1 MPEFTLSPNAY
12 GRVAGGQE
20 GSGQAQ
26 IFQPYDAAKFDRQ
39 AVELEKQ
46 KQKAEKEKKANKVFE
61 PDEVAIG
68 IPTATVTKITEDA
81 QGNKIEQGVQLLTV
95 TSELEKEGTEI
106 WKEGLEL
113 NPKSPTYDEDYV
125 NYAKKYADWEYRRR
139 KHENLAATTVEN
151 AKLQDKDIAILNGDR
166 KLDVQAGKTAETL
179 DMLNKMPADKA
190 LEYRRSNPTIFWKS
204 SYNFPQH
211 QAAMLKNVEAKFMEG
226 YGYPTALVKDEV
238 SGKWTYIT
246 EKGKRIDY
254 DEAKKGF
261 KTSYQ
266 FTVDGDDDLYNLLL
280 TYEPDPNVLNANG
293 SPATLSDMAIASGVP
308 TLDRKAFAGYVWDKV
323 PAISDMYMPMGDK
336 VRTLSVV
343 GENAGAGDTYINVNA
358 NVAPSSVTADSATE
372 TGGFNT
378 SLTVFGGGSYA
389 ISGASVMSKEDIEK
403 QGGNTS
409 FQATEADIGG
419 TLKTNINIPIAAGTN
434 IIVYQAAA
442 IKDELPD
449 YVLRSLGA
457 SKNRQLSDKQVDMA
471 LKNGHAKF
479 LKFLPYAQITGTYE
493 GSSATGRN
501 TLNNVGSI
509 VSQEK
514 KNAYQT
520 AATEMSKDFWNTL
533 GNNYAKYPSMHNGG
547 WRYAATLYQTH
558 YSKGYNAQKI
568 FTDLDSEVR
577 NGLQL
582 EQAYNKL
589 NIQYGGSNTNQTEGN
604 NQPTQGTSR

>member
-68 IPTATVTKITEDA
+68 IPTATVSKITEDA

-95 TSELEKEGTEI
+95 TSELEKEGAEI
-106 WKEGLEL
+106 WEEGMNLRTE
-113 NPKSPTYDEDYV
+113 SPTYEEDYI
-125 NYAKKYADWEYRRR
+125 NYFKKYADWEYRRR

-166 KLDVQAGKTAETL
+166 KLDVQASKTAETL

-190 LEYRRSNPTIFWKS
+190 LEYRRSNPTVFWKS

-211 QAAMLKNVEAKFMEG
+211 QATMLKNVETMFMEG
-226 YGYPTALVKDEV
+226 YGNPTALVKDEA
-238 SGKWTYIT
+238 SGKWFYTT

-266 FTVDGDDDLYNLLL
+266 FTVDGDEDLYNLLL

-293 SPATLSDMAIASGVP
+293 SPATLSDMAIASGIP

-343 GENAGAGDTYINVNA
+343 WENAGAGDTYINVNA
-358 NVAPSSVTADSATE
+358 NVAPSSIQADRALE
-372 TGGFNT
+372 TGKVNAG
-378 SLTVFGGGSYA
+378 LTVFGGGSYA
-389 ISGASVMSKEDIEK
+389 ISGASVLPKEDIEK
-403 QGGNTS
+403 LGGNVS

-442 IKDELPD
+442 TKDEIPD
-449 YVLRSLGA
+449 AVLRSMGA
-457 SKNRQLSDKQVDMA
+457 SKNRQLSDTQVDIL
-471 LKNGHAKF
+471 LKQGGAKY

-493 GSSATGRN
+493 GSAATGRN

-520 AATEMSKDFWNTL
+520 AATQMSKDFWSTL

-547 WRYAATLYQTH
+547 WRYAATLYQT
-558 YSKGYNAQKI
+558 YYNDGYTAEEI
-568 FTDLDSEVR
+568 FQVLDGFVKQ
-577 NGLQL
+577 GYQL
-582 EQAYNKL
+582 EQAYDEVNKYL
-589 NIQYGGSNTNQTEGN
+589 SE
-604 NQPTQGTSR
+604 